1 MEENILMHHILIA
14 DDMTGIIMRN
24 VRKCHQTFCN
34 KYHQPFHHGVNVQRE
49 ISLPK
54 PFFVILPRAT
64 STDDLSGSLTM
75 SATISTKIIREQF
88 CL

>member
-34 KYHQPFHHGVNVQRE
+34 KYHNHKQKYSRYF
-49 ISLPK
+49 ISMNL
-54 PFFVILPRAT
+54 
-64 STDDLSGSLTM
+64 
-75 SATISTKIIREQF
+75 II
-88 CL
+88 